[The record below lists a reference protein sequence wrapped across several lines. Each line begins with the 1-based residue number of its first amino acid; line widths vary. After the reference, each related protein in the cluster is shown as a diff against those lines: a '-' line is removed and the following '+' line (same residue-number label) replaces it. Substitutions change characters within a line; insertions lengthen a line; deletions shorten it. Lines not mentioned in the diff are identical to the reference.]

1 MRKLT
6 NKNKKMP
13 AEEMILTSAG
23 IFYFLGRKE
32 IFSPKAIFL
41 IIRFLEPS

>member
-1 MRKLT
+1 
-6 NKNKKMP
+6 MP

-32 IFSPKAIFL
+32 IFSPKAIFFDYT
-41 IIRFLEPS
+41 IP